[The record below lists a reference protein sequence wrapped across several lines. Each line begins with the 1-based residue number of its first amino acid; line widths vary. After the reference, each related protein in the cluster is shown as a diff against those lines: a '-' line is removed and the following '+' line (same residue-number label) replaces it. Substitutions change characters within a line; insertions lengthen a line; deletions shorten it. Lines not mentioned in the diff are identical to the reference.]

1 MTKTTDDITVSNARL
16 DDLEQDL
23 RVLLSDARSG
33 GDAKGLIAEVV
44 TDSDFIPQDE
54 QSIVALEMYE
64 RIVEDS
70 Q

>member
-1 MTKTTDDITVSNARL
+1 MKTTDDITVDDARL
-16 DDLEQDL
+16 DDLEQDI

-33 GDAKGLIAEVV
+33 GDAKGLIAAIV
-44 TDSDFIPQDE
+44 TDSDFVPEDE

-70 Q
+70 R